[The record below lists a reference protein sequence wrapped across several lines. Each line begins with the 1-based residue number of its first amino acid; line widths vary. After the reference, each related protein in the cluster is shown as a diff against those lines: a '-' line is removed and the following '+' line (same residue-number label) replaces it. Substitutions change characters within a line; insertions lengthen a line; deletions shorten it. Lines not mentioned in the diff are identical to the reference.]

1 MLKRLLTLCAAALL
15 AACAGDPAGSA
26 QDGLRVAIE
35 GDAVAVTNL
44 DDQPVYYRIVNPDA
58 FALWAPCTSPEDC
71 PEIAPG
77 QTVRIPFS
85 EIGLYQPDST
95 QAELYWWRF
104 RRVAGTYLPAG
115 EGRLQIRLRDEAR
128 HLP

>member
-26 QDGLRVAIE
+26 RDGLRVAIE

-44 DDQPVYYRIVNPDA
+44 DEQPVYYRIVNPEA
-58 FALWAPCTSPEDC
+58 LALWAPCTAPEDC
-71 PEIAPG
+71 PRIAPG
-77 QTVRIPFS
+77 QTVRIPFA

-95 QAELYWWRF
+95 EAELYWWRF
-104 RRVAGTYLPAG
+104 LRVGERYVTTG
-115 EGRLQIRLRDEAR
+115 EGRLQIRLR
-128 HLP
+128 